1 MKCLQNL
8 KEKNR
13 VTFLSFQRPFG
24 RERWHIISTI
34 ICPFSPGK
42 SFPFLY
48 RFCITH
54 VNVSKL
60 GDQQKSKIFQ
70 AILSF
75 LAIVEVSN
83 F

>member
-13 VTFLSFQRPFG
+13 VTFFVFTVERGGISFLPSSVLFLLGNPF
-24 RERWHIISTI
+24 HSV
-34 ICPFSPGK
+34 FV
-42 SFPFLY
+42 SFFALHK
-48 RFCITH
+48 CKCLKI
-54 VNVSKL
+54 

-70 AILSF
+70 AIFSF